1 MSANTG
7 AEMAIQMPTFT
18 LASLLTKLMKDAG
31 LTQQE
36 LAAKAEVHVGTV
48 GKILRGETR
57 DPEMATLSKIAG
69 ALGKTPLDLDLMLDT
84 YNNAS
89 AGRIVQM
96 PPQPPPAPPESG
108 DRRKREFS
116 DRARDF
122 AKRYDTLT
130 RAQRLALDAVL
141 SSFEEGND
149 EPTND

>member
-96 PPQPPPAPPESG
+96 PPQPPAPSLHQRAATVGSENFPIG
-108 DRRKREFS
+108 REIS
-116 DRARDF
+116 PNA
-122 AKRYDTLT
+122 TT
-130 RAQRLALDAVL
+130 R
-141 SSFEEGND
+141 
-149 EPTND
+149 